1 MDRRTRRTTPLCR
14 ASIFCFLN
22 PPASDPGR
30 ALILETR
37 RLSSSHEGL
46 LKGKRAFITGGT
58 RGIGAALCQVFAREG
73 ADVAFNYNTRDD
85 LAEVVTQKVKEMGRR
100 AEPFKVSVTD
110 RVGLKKLTRELV
122 ALWGGID
129 ILVNNAAIN
138 RGDNFATTTDRAWD
152 EVINTNVGSLFAV
165 TKPIYKQ
172 MIRQRQGTILNI
184 TSIGAIRALPTSVHY
199 ATSKAA
205 VIGFTKC
212 LSREAATF
220 NVSVNA
226 IAAGIFDT
234 DLAHT
239 LPQRLMQ
246 MHDLWVARGRLGRPE
261 ELAEYAAFMVSDR
274 NSFMNGEVVIVDG
287 GAVT

>member
-1 MDRRTRRTTPLCR
+1 MSL
-14 ASIFCFLN
+14 L
-22 PPASDPGR
+22 
-30 ALILETR
+30 LE
-37 RLSSSHEGL
+37 
-46 LKGKRAFITGGT
+46 GKRAFITGGT
-58 RGIGAALCQVFAREG
+58 RGIGAALCEVFAREG
-73 ADVAFNYNTRDD
+73 ADVAFNYNSRDD
-85 LAEVVTQKVKEMGRR
+85 LAESVKGKITAYGRR
-100 AEPFKVSVTD
+100 ALSYKISVTD
-110 RVGLKKLTRELV
+110 RVGLKRLTRELV
-122 ALWGGID
+122 EAWGGID

-172 MIRQRQGTILNI
+172 MIRQRGGTILNI

-205 VIGFTKC
+205 MIGFTKC

-220 NVSVNA
+220 GIAVNA

-239 LPQRLMQ
+239 LPERLMQ
-246 MHDLWVARGRLGRPE
+246 MHEFWVSRGRMGRPE

>member
-1 MDRRTRRTTPLCR
+1 MSL
-14 ASIFCFLN
+14 L
-22 PPASDPGR
+22 
-30 ALILETR
+30 LE
-37 RLSSSHEGL
+37 
-46 LKGKRAFITGGT
+46 GKRAFITGGS
-58 RGIGAALCQVFAREG
+58 RGIGAALCEVFAREG
-73 ADVAFNYNTRDD
+73 ADVAFNYNARDD
-85 LAEVVTQKVKEMGRR
+85 LAEQRVAKIKAHGRR
-100 AEPFKVSVTD
+100 AHAFKTSITD
-110 RVGLKKLTRELV
+110 RVGMKRLTRQLV
-122 ALWGGID
+122 EEWGGVD
-129 ILVNNAAIN
+129 VLVNNAAIN

-152 EVINTNVGSLFAV
+152 EVINTNVNGLFAV

-172 MIRQRQGTILNI
+172 MIRQRKGAILNI
-184 TSIGAIRALPTSVHY
+184 TSIGAIRALPTAVHY

-220 NVSVNA
+220 GVTVNA

-239 LPQRLMQ
+239 LPDRLLE
-246 MHDLWVARGRLGRPE
+246 MHDFWVSRGRLGRPE